1 MFYEEYMSQKRK
13 FMFVYLTTGAGH
25 ISTARVMKECILKN
39 EPNAEVVMVNG
50 FDKKNFWGQVIL
62 EQGYYVSTNFFHGLY
77 PLAYDLARFR
87 FFQSFM
93 LRFFMPHTVRYLRKI
108 IKKEKPTD
116 IVSFHFALSPCIKQA
131 LKSSDSKINLSVM
144 VTDPFTVPNVWFYEK
159 SLQYFV
165 YSEQAKEIGM
175 NLKVPEKNIHIV
187 PFALNPKY
195 QIPFDKDDITSLKK
209 KHGFDLNKK
218 VLLIVG
224 GGDGIPGAIE
234 IINKCILRKAK
245 FSVAVICGHDLV
257 KKTYLEGLKVLYP
270 KFDLH
275 VYGYINYLDELVKL
289 SDCVVMKAGP
299 ATLVEVLSCKK
310 PVIIC
315 RYIHNQE
322 KGNMQFAVN
331 NKVGFFIQSPGKIY
345 DKVEELLADEHFD
358 EKMKERFAALN
369 IDTDT
374 NKTAKLLLE
383 K

>member
-1 MFYEEYMSQKRK
+1 MSQKRK

-275 VYGYINYLDELVKL
+275 VYGFINYLDELVKL

-369 IDTDT
+369 LDTDT

>member
-1 MFYEEYMSQKRK
+1 MSQKRK

-93 LRFFMPHTVRYLRKI
+93 LRFFMPHTVRYLLKI

-275 VYGYINYLDELVKL
+275 VYGFINYLDELVKL

>member
-1 MFYEEYMSQKRK
+1 MSQKRK

-50 FDKKNFWGQVIL
+50 FDKKNFWGQVLL

-275 VYGYINYLDELVKL
+275 VYGFINYLDELVKL